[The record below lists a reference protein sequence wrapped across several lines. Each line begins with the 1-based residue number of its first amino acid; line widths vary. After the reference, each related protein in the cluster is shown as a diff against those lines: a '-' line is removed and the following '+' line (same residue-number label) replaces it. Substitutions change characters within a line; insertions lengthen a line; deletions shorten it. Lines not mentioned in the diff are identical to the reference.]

1 MKHMSGTEEWMRAG
15 QQTMRSLSKKG
26 AWQLGHSYDLNL
38 CCYRRGQRQKPMFA
52 VHASGGA
59 EQSLWK
65 LLCIGGAAVLC
76 FCALCRMAACVRRML
91 RESAIRMR
99 ERCYWRARL
108 AAQKQA
114 Q

>member
-1 MKHMSGTEEWMRAG
+1 MNTVLAKLALTIGGSDKGRRTIAWILAAVLSPLILI
-15 QQTMRSLSKKG
+15 TAVLCSL
-26 AWQLGHSYDLNL
+26 
-38 CCYRRGQRQKPMFA
+38 
-52 VHASGGA
+52 ASGGA

-91 RESAIRMR
+91 RERAIRMR

>member
-1 MKHMSGTEEWMRAG
+1 MRAG

-76 FCALCRMAACVRRML
+76 FCALCRMRAADAAGKSDPHAGALLLAGTAC
-91 RESAIRMR
+91 
-99 ERCYWRARL
+99 RAK
-108 AAQKQA
+108 AGAMKATKKQGC
-114 Q
+114 